1 MSKNLY
7 AILGVAPSASLD
19 EIRAAYAAAAERAF
33 DAVHRLALKEA
44 LGTLSHE
51 QRRAAYD
58 ASLHDEPARDAAR
71 MVRRIAAQKPA
82 ASSRLPTFVGLLLL
96 GIAAAWWCLRPMR
109 VASLHVPQ
117 QATMTVPAA
126 SAASR

>member
-7 AILGVAPSASLD
+7 AILGVAPRASLD
-19 EIRAAYAAAAERAF
+19 EIRAAHAAAAERAF

-58 ASLHDEPARDAAR
+58 ASLHDEPAREAAR
-71 MVRRIAAQKPA
+71 MVRRIAAQRPA
-82 ASSRLPTFVGLLLL
+82 PASRLPLFVGLLLL
-96 GIAAAWWCLRPMR
+96 GLAAAWWGLRPMR
-109 VASLHVPQ
+109 LASLHAQPR
-117 QATMTVPAA
+117 APAIAPADPAA
-126 SAASR
+126 SR